1 MAIMD
6 SRLEFCDATTLVG
19 ATGTTVRG
27 HTIDLGVANKDYA
40 DGTPIYMHAR
50 IGATAAATTSGLAH
64 ATLAFVLQEAAVNTP
79 ASFGTAVT
87 LKSATATSTSY
98 GAGYK
103 IYDGALPTRKY
114 KRYLRLVSTIATSVL
129 VAGTCDAWINLD
141 PVS

>member
-6 SRLEFCDATTLVG
+6 YRLEFCDATTLVG

-27 HTIDLGVANKDYA
+27 NTIDLGVANKDYA

-50 IGATAAATTSGLAH
+50 VGTAAATTSGLAH
-64 ATLAFVLQEAAVNTP
+64 ATLAFILQEAAVNTP

-129 VAGTCDAWINLD
+129 VAGTVDAFISLD
-141 PVS
+141 PVQ